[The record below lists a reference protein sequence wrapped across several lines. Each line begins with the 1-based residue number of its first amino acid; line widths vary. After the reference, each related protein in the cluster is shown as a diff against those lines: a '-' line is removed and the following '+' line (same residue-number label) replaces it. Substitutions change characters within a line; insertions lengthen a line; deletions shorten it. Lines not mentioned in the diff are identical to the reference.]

1 MSRAKCIMVQGTM
14 SGAGKSL
21 LCAALCR
28 IFAQDGYKTAPFK
41 SQNMALNS
49 FVTRDGLEMG
59 RAQVVQAQA
68 AGVEPDVRMNPIL
81 LKPSSDVGSQ
91 VIVNGEVRGDM
102 PAKEYFRRKKSL
114 IPDILRAYD
123 SLADE
128 FDIIVIEGA
137 GSPAEINLKADDI
150 VNMGLAKL
158 VDAPVLLAGDIDRG
172 GVFAQLY
179 GTVALL
185 EPDERARICGLIIN
199 KFRGDVEILRPGLAM
214 LEEKTQ
220 LPVLGVVPYL
230 RVDIE
235 DEDSLAPRLQSKSAV
250 KPLDAAVL
258 KLPHISNFTDF
269 MPLEQH
275 PLLGVRYVQSVREL
289 GAPDLVILPGTKN
302 TVNDL
307 LWLRQS
313 GLEAAVLKLAAGG
326 TPVLGVCGGYQ
337 LLGETL
343 DDSQGTE
350 SGHPQTLR
358 GLGLLPT
365 RTVFTA
371 EKRRAQVTAA
381 AAAPFTGAAL
391 TGYEIHTGRTAVNGA
406 PFCRYAD
413 GTPEGCVQNAVFG
426 TYLHGL
432 FDSGELTEQF
442 AGDRRAACD
451 GRLPHTAAGPAGRR
465 RAQCAGHGRRLR
477 GHGSAQPQRREKMT
491 PQHHL
496 PADIERTSMGII
508 TAELAARGLAVPP
521 ENAAVVKRVIHTTA
535 DFDYAENL
543 RFTPGA
549 AAAGVAA
556 MRAGAVVITD
566 TNMALAGITKPG
578 LAKLGGQALCFMADP
593 AVAAAAKAAGSTR
606 AAAAMHRAAR
616 EYPGAVLAVGNA
628 PTALLTIADEIES
641 GLRPALVIAVPVGF
655 VNVVESKER
664 LFAVC
669 TQYGVPAIA
678 AMGRKGGSNVA
689 AAICNALVYSA
700 AEMLDPAAR
709 GWQ

>member
-1 MSRAKCIMVQGTM
+1 MTLAVMLQGTA
-14 SGAGKSL
+14 SDVGKSVL
-21 LCAALCR
+21 VAGLCR
-28 IFAQDGYKTAPFK
+28 IFHQDGLRTAPFK

-49 FVTRDGLEMG
+49 GITPDGKEMG
-59 RAQVVQAQA
+59 RAQIFQAEA
-68 AGVEPDVRMNPIL
+68 AGIAPDVRMNPIL
-81 LKPSSDVGSQ
+81 LKPTSDRQAQ
-91 VIVNGEVRGDM
+91 VVLMGQVATSMDAVSYHQYKPRLREQ
-102 PAKEYFRRKKSL
+102 
-114 IPDILRAYD
+114 ILAVYQ
-123 SLADE
+123 SLAGE
-128 FDIIVIEGA
+128 YEALVLEGA
-137 GSPAEINLKADDI
+137 GSPAEINLRDRDI
-150 VNMGLAKL
+150 VNMGMAEMAQCPVIL
-158 VDAPVLLAGDIDRG
+158 VADIDRG
-172 GVFAQLY
+172 GVFAAIY
-179 GTVALL
+179 GTLALL
-185 EPDERARICGLIIN
+185 QPQERARVKGVIIN

-258 KLPHISNFTDF
+258 RLPHISNFTDF

-371 EKRRAQVTAA
+371 EKRRAQVTAT
-381 AAAPFTGAAL
+381 AAAPFAGAAL

-432 FDSGELTEQF
+432 FDSGELTEQL
-442 AGDRRAACD
+442 AAYLCRRKGIAPD
-451 GRLPHTAAGPAGRR
+451 TAAPLAMADYRTQQLDLLADGVR
-465 RAQCAGHGRRLR
+465 
-477 GHGSAQPQRREKMT
+477 SALDM
-491 PQHHL
+491 
-496 PADIERTSMGII
+496 
-508 TAELAARGLAVPP
+508 
-521 ENAAVVKRVIHTTA
+521 
-535 DFDYAENL
+535 
-543 RFTPGA
+543 
-549 AAAGVAA
+549 
-556 MRAGAVVITD
+556 GAV
-566 TNMALAGITKPG
+566 
-578 LAKLGGQALCFMADP
+578 
-593 AVAAAAKAAGSTR
+593 
-606 AAAAMHRAAR
+606 
-616 EYPGAVLAVGNA
+616 Y
-628 PTALLTIADEIES
+628 
-641 GLRPALVIAVPVGF
+641 
-655 VNVVESKER
+655 
-664 LFAVC
+664 
-669 TQYGVPAIA
+669 A
-678 AMGRKGGSNVA
+678 AMGLHNPRGGKK
-689 AAICNALVYSA
+689 
-700 AEMLDPAAR
+700 
-709 GWQ
+709 